1 MAHHAFI
8 AQLIVLLPEHPAILA
23 ILPCLLA
30 SSCTCSLL
38 LQLFSLLHHSASP
51 SLHTSLL
58 HILTA
63 ALQLPVSPPE
73 LLLAEGSSV
82 AVRTTDSQDA
92 IALPPSG
99 WCLSMEFALF
109 SDAGYSTV
117 LTLTDDS
124 ATPVEVVIS
133 RGYCTLMT
141 QDRSII
147 TPIPIRATDVSASRS
162 SFTLSNT
169 LTLSQQAF
177 CSFAVNSTS
186 TPVALPP
193 LSHPRI
199 TLFASSRPAILRS
212 FALAASPAA
221 TPFFRITPL
230 LLSHSTL
237 LNAETPNVTP
247 KASLLSV
254 RTLLSKDSPRF
265 PELLATLTGPFLVS
279 RNEPVHTA
287 IQSLGG
293 NSILFPLLLKTDL
306 FEESENQAYLE
317 HVLALLR
324 VSMKQAPP
332 SDWPL
337 LAQCLA
343 RWDRRYL
350 RAALPP
356 FVEAFSSVPESREL
370 LDLFFRA
377 DLHEE
382 IPAGIALPARTTLEW
397 VCRCWYSGAVG
408 AEVSK
413 YEGYADWRVED
424 GRAWSAWLEEELR
437 LGGESVKEEE
447 VAMVLRVMLR
457 ESAEGRPCDAFLEVL
472 RRVAE
477 KESGRESLLKGVA
490 RLGEFADSAFGFLT
504 AWVELKER
512 HVPVDDFLAMCVEAC
527 EMEGRWA
534 DLRVKPERV
543 MWLLRRMRDLDVTSG
558 RFLLSAS
565 SLDASAFYAVVQHP
579 DRLVTEAAARLL
591 RYANWFLPFP
601 QLTPALL
608 AAVLRREVALHAAGA
623 LPFSLFASI
632 AMQFVLAEETEIDP
646 RTLFLLLLPEL
657 RQQLAA
663 EKDAARWPKYGQL
676 LEFLFKELIVLLS
689 ADPRADPRGDAPL
702 ASRWAL
708 VEPFLATLLLVPSAQ
723 IAPLLQ
729 ALFVKCLPLVAL
741 LPAPAKQEED
751 LLFGWQAEE
760 KAEEKAEDA
769 IPEDVQKSVQAG
781 LRALVGKL
789 MEVCDVAHLDL
800 LLTQLSETP
809 AVEEETK
816 KEVLAVLTRRM
827 TGEAKLSLKRGLSG
841 WSE

>member
-8 AQLIVLLPEHPAILA
+8 TQLIVLLPEHPAILS

-38 LQLFSLLHHSASP
+38 LQLFSLLHHSTSL

-58 HILTA
+58 HILTT

-109 SDAGYSTV
+109 SDADYSTV

-124 ATPVEVVIS
+124 GTPVEVVIS
-133 RGYCTLMT
+133 RGYCTIMA

-147 TPIPIRATDVSASRS
+147 TPIPIRASDMSISHTAL
-162 SFTLSNT
+162 TPSNT
-169 LTLSQQAF
+169 LTLSQHAF

-254 RTLLSKDSPRF
+254 RTLLNKDSPRF
-265 PELLATLTGPFLVS
+265 PELLATINGQFLVS

-306 FEESENQAYLE
+306 FAESENQAYLD

-324 VSMKQAPP
+324 VSMQQAPP
-332 SDWPL
+332 NDWSL

-343 RWDRRYL
+343 RWDRQYL
-350 RAALPP
+350 RAVLPP

-424 GRAWSAWLEEELR
+424 GRVWSAWLEEELR
-437 LGGESVKEEE
+437 LGVESVKEEE

-457 ESAEGRPCDAFLEVL
+457 ESAEGRACDAFVEML
-472 RRVAE
+472 RCVAE

-490 RLGEFADSAFGFLT
+490 HLSEFADSAFGFLT

-527 EMEGRWA
+527 ETEGRWA

-543 MWLLRRMRDLDVTSG
+543 MGLLRRMRDLNVTSG
-558 RFLLSAS
+558 CSLLSTS
-565 SLDASAFYAVVQHP
+565 SLDASAFYAVVKHP
-579 DRLVTEAAARLL
+579 DRLVTDAATRLL
-591 RYANWFLPFP
+591 RYPNWFLPFP
-601 QLTPALL
+601 QLAPTLL
-608 AAVLRREVALHAAGA
+608 TAVLRREVALHAAGA
-623 LPFSLFASI
+623 LPFSLFASV
-632 AMQFVLAEETEIDP
+632 ATQFVLAEETAVDP

-689 ADPRADPRGDAPL
+689 ADSCGDVSL

-751 LLFGWQAEE
+751 LLFGWQAPAVAKE
-760 KAEEKAEDA
+760 KVEDA
-769 IPEDVQKSVQAG
+769 IPEEVQKSVQAG

-816 KEVLAVLTRRM
+816 KEVLTVLTRRM
-827 TGEAKLSLKRGLSG
+827 TSEAKLSLKRGLSG
-841 WSE
+841 RGE